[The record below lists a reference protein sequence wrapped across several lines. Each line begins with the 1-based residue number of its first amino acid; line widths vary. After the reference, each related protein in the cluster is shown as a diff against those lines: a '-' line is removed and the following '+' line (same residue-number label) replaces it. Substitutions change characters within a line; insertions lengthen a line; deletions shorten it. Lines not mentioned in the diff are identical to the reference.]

1 MLTKWTLLKDTG
13 VIKSARTYKW
23 SAVND
28 SLYAHWLVAFVELGK
43 IKQPRVTQNFTH
55 ADSRVM
61 FKK

>member
-1 MLTKWTLLKDTG
+1 MLTKFTLLKDTG

-43 IKQPRVTQNFTH
+43 IK
-55 ADSRVM
+55 
-61 FKK
+61 